1 MRAQISLS
9 EPSKIRHAIERGV
22 AYLESAQLPSG
33 ELPIEISPTPDMT
46 GECVREPCVFPTAL
60 AARTLSIT
68 PAADRV
74 RSRALDFL
82 EHEMHPDGLWRHPS
96 SDKPMHYDT
105 PLDVDDTA
113 LASVALANAGRQVPD
128 NRHFLIANRNRRGLF
143 KTWIVRWWPH
153 PLLTYR
159 FFKYTAKVDDVDA
172 VVMANVVV
180 YLGDC
185 EETRPSIAHML
196 EVLRTN
202 NEAMSTKWYESRF
215 TVWYF
220 FSHALRKIA
229 PEAGEMIVP
238 RVEAATPRNSLELA
252 VATSTLLLWNRMAD
266 VTLLMDQQLESGAWP
281 STGFYHMGM
290 KEISPNEFRATPP
303 WWGSEALTTMFAVEA
318 LTRVLQQHE

>member
-1 MRAQISLS
+1 MRSSPGVVCWPSNLAERVHKSLT
-9 EPSKIRHAIERGV
+9 EPPTIRRAIATGM
-22 AYLESAQLPSG
+22 AYLDSVQLPSG
-33 ELPIEISPTPDMT
+33 ELPIKISPTPDMT
-46 GECVREPCVFPTAL
+46 GEYVREPCVFPTAL
-60 AARTLSIT
+60 AARMLSIT

-128 NRHFLIANRNRRGLF
+128 NRRFLIKNRNRRGLF

-180 YLGDC
+180 
-185 EETRPSIAHML
+185 
-196 EVLRTN
+196 
-202 NEAMSTKWYESRF
+202 
-215 TVWYF
+215 
-220 FSHALRKIA
+220 
-229 PEAGEMIVP
+229 
-238 RVEAATPRNSLELA
+238 
-252 VATSTLLLWNRMAD
+252 
-266 VTLLMDQQLESGAWP
+266 
-281 STGFYHMGM
+281 
-290 KEISPNEFRATPP
+290 
-303 WWGSEALTTMFAVEA
+303 
-318 LTRVLQQHE
+318 